1 MDVTSR
7 SRPINIELTGTPE
20 AGKTTQMA
28 RLSKLLTQDGFIVR
42 TIRESAEIVP
52 TCFKKR
58 SIEAN
63 RWMRLKTSA
72 DVLCAN
78 SEDVDIIL
86 IDRGLVDGI
95 IWQEIFLEEGKLSLI
110 ETETY
115 AMWTRELNLQPD
127 LLLAFFLDPK
137 ISIERRGGEGRIT
150 TTAFV
155 AHYNSVVRKYL
166 DTYQGK
172 YLAIDASLPF
182 DEVTH
187 VLMDSI
193 LSLVP

>member
-28 RLSKLLTQDGFIVR
+28 RLSKLLRQDGFIVR

-95 IWQEIFLEEGKLSLI
+95 IWQEIFLEEGKLSLAA
-110 ETETY
+110 ETICR
-115 AMWTRELNLQPD
+115 AVSSVRESSGMAEPIICSC
-127 LLLAFFLDPK
+127 AR
-137 ISIERRGGEGRIT
+137 ISSGEECTLSMKMIRPLVSGR
-150 TTAFV
+150 
-155 AHYNSVVRKYL
+155 
-166 DTYQGK
+166 
-172 YLAIDASLPF
+172 
-182 DEVTH
+182 
-187 VLMDSI
+187 
-193 LSLVP
+193 